1 VDFTRISYRGWAA
14 MDRLRKRSLS
24 RIDSGPLRLFNQI
37 RTGLSE
43 SSVLER
49 HGVSRDVPSLP
60 DSPHFLSLPGTAVP
74 GYRLFRPRSTSSG
87 QALRDCF
94 VAARR

>member
-1 VDFTRISYRGWAA
+1 MDFTRISYRGWAA

-43 SSVLER
+43 SAVPEG

-60 DSPHFLSLPGTAVP
+60 ELASFP
-74 GYRLFRPRSTSSG
+74 
-87 QALRDCF
+87 
-94 VAARR
+94 